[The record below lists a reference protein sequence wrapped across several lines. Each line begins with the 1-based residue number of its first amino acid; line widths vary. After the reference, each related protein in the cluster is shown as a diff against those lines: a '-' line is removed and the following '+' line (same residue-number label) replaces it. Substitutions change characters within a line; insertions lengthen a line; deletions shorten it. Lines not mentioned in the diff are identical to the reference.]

1 MINFFRKIRQN
12 LLMENKTGKYFKYA
26 IGEIVLVV
34 ISIMIA
40 LQVNNW
46 NENRTK
52 KQIYKTHL
60 TNLIED
66 LKTDQQRMQALERR
80 HSFRYYSMLYM
91 LRTSEAGNYNPKDD
105 SLEIPA
111 YFKSDSDIWENDIPK
126 EYNKEFIQIAFLW
139 SHRIPSYN
147 STEDTRKELHS
158 TGYYSYINHDLKLML
173 NGYYVSWND
182 YFKEITNKLAE
193 DWLVSL
199 SEDGFTNADT
209 YTLENPL
216 SLLKDH
222 PKRIGILKRM
232 IREAGWILIGIPEIR
247 NQNNELIKNIK
258 MEISTL

>member
-1 MINFFRKIRQN
+1 MLFFRKIRRK
-12 LLMENKTGKYFKYA
+12 LAGDNKPLRYMRYA
-26 IGEIVLVV
+26 VGEIFLVV
-34 ISIMIA
+34 LGILIA

-52 KQIYKTHL
+52 KQIFKTHL

-66 LKTDQQRMQALERR
+66 LKTDQQRMQALERM

-91 LRTSEAGNYNPKDD
+91 LRTSETGNYNPKDD
-105 SLEIPA
+105 SMKIPA
-111 YFKSDSDIWENDIPK
+111 YFKSDIWENDIPK
-126 EYNKEFIQIAFLW
+126 DYNKEFIQIAFLW

-158 TGYYSYINHDLKLML
+158 TGYYSYINHDLKFML
-173 NGYYVSWND
+173 NGYYVSWD
-182 YFKEITNKLAE
+182 EYFKEITKKLAE

-216 SLLKDH
+216 SLLKCH

-232 IREAGWILIGIPEIR
+232 IREAGWILIGIPEMR
-247 NQNNELIKNIK
+247 NKNNELIKNIK